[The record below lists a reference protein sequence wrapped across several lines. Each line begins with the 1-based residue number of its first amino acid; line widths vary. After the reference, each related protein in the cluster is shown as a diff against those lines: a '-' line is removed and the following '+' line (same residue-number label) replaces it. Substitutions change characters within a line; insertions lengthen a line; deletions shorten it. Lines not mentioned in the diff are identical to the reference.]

1 MHARRLRPLTM
12 CAACALNALVAAQST
27 APQSP
32 PASQPVSQSQPDSQ
46 SQPAS
51 RPLSLTEQP
60 ALAGP
65 DRVPWNEIDPQIQ
78 EQLAALLKDVNWPIR
93 VFGLLRLE
101 RYVGE
106 PPEQCIRAAFADD
119 VWQVRCF
126 AIRAAARKGMA
137 IDPAA
142 FKDEMDPK
150 VLRAALRE
158 GVALGDEQIKPHV
171 LRLLKTRGIE
181 ELVLGLEL
189 AACCADA
196 EIRAEAE
203 KRATRLIKNM
213 DDSVALLIARRLALV
228 VGLTRTPDGAREWRA
243 WLASKGD
250 KVTLTDAAFAR
261 RTITRAATPL
271 ITGMDDDAYT
281 RLLDYLSSLKQ
292 RDLDLVIVMDAT
304 ASMIPMVNQARAGI
318 DSLILFMRDIS
329 RNMRI
334 AFVAYRDH
342 DNEPVWD
349 GHPFT
354 NDITSIRKYLFDLR
368 ITGGADYPEAVLEGL
383 TACGRLD
390 WNGKAEREVVLVGD
404 APPHDEDVYQV
415 HALLDGM
422 RDSGVTVNA
431 VHVPMAYPQGM
442 YERLAPPEAEE
453 RRAFLEKYNTDTAR
467 MFEQLAE
474 AGGGRKT
481 ELGGADALVP
491 AIMRFTIEE
500 AWWPAFDEFYAVYL
514 ELCR

>member
-1 MHARRLRPLTM
+1 MRLIRPQVVCL
-12 CAACALNALVAAQST
+12 CVALACGACASAQTTTPATQSD
-27 APQSP
+27 SP
-32 PASQPVSQSQPDSQ
+32 PASK
-46 SQPAS
+46 PAS
-51 RPLSLTEQP
+51 LTDQP
-60 ALAGP
+60 GLGGTETAPQRIAWSEL
-65 DRVPWNEIDPQIQ
+65 DPRTQ
-78 EQLAALLKDVNWPIR
+78 EQMSVLLNDVNWPIR

-101 RYVGE
+101 RFEGGPAE
-106 PPEQCIRAAFADD
+106 AFIRAAFADD
-119 VWQVRCF
+119 AWQVRCF
-126 AIRAAARKGMA
+126 AIRAAARKSMA

-158 GVALGDEQIKPHV
+158 GVSLSDEQVKPHV
-171 LRLLKTRGIE
+171 MRLLKTRGIE

-189 AACCADA
+189 AACCADV
-196 EIRAEAE
+196 EVRAEAE

-213 DDSVALLIARRLALV
+213 DDTVALLIARRLALV
-228 VGLTRTPDGAREWRA
+228 VGLTRTPEDAREWRA

-250 KVTLTDAAFAR
+250 KITLADAAFAR
-261 RTITRAATPL
+261 TSINRAATPL
-271 ITGMDDDAYT
+271 ITALDDDAYT
-281 RLLDYLSSLKQ
+281 RLLDYLSTLKQ

-318 DSLILFMRDIS
+318 DSLILFMSDIS
-329 RNMRI
+329 RQMRI

-354 NDITSIRKYLFDLR
+354 TDITSIRKYLFDLR

-383 TACGRLD
+383 TACGKLD
-390 WNGKAEREVVLVGD
+390 WNKKAEREVVLVGD

-422 RDSGVTVNA
+422 RDSGITVNA
-431 VHVPMAYPQGM
+431 VHVPMQYPPGM
-442 YERLAPPEAEE
+442 YERLAPPQAEE
-453 RRAFLEKYNTDTAR
+453 RRTWLEKYNADTAR
-467 MFEQLAE
+467 MFAQLAD
-474 AGGGRKT
+474 AGGGKKT

-500 AWWPAFDEFYAVYL
+500 AWWPVFDEFYQAYV
-514 ELCR
+514 ETCR